1 MTPFRIRYTG
11 DYLDEQGALAV
22 PDIALD
28 LYEGVPHVD
37 TGFLHDQSPTPG
49 DPTYWDRLYSLE
61 LTPAHVAVDF
71 LRDQS
76 PTPGDPGYWNRLYSL
91 ELTPAQVAQAEGI
104 VIFRPWVRASAFAEG
119 AETLTVIGRAGAGI
133 DKIDLAAC
141 TAHDV
146 AVFNAPDTL
155 THATASSA
163 FLLILALAKKL
174 PEQQRL
180 VATARWDLQP
190 RAMGQDLP
198 GKTLGILGLGASGRE
213 LARLAAPW
221 GMHLKAFSPHADPAQ
236 AKALGVELV
245 PTLAALLREADFLSL
260 HNRLDASTR
269 GLIGAAEL
277 ALLKPGACFINVA
290 RGEIVD
296 QPALVAALRDKRI
309 AAAGLDVFEHEPLP
323 PDDPLLALDN
333 VILTPHWLPS
343 TRDAAR
349 LTMTLIAR
357 GMLRAA
363 QGEIPENVVNAAV
376 LDRPGFLDKLARFAD
391 NRLPA

>member
-11 DYLDEQGALAV
+11 DYLDEAGAIAV

-28 LYEGVPHVD
+28 LYDGVPFVD
-37 TGFLHDQSPTPG
+37 VGFLRDQSPTPG
-49 DPTYWDRLYSLE
+49 DPGYWDRLYSLE
-61 LTPAHVAVDF
+61 LTPAHVA
-71 LRDQS
+71 R
-76 PTPGDPGYWNRLYSL
+76 T
-91 ELTPAQVAQAEGI
+91 EAI
-104 VIFRPWVRASAFAEG
+104 VVFRPWVRATAFAEG
-119 AETLTVIGRAGAGI
+119 AETLTFIGRAGAGI

-141 TAHDV
+141 TAADV

-163 FLLILALAKKL
+163 FLLILALAKRL
-174 PEQQRL
+174 PAQERL
-180 VATARWDLQP
+180 LRAGRWDLQP
-190 RAMGQDLP
+190 QAMGADLP
-198 GKTLGILGLGASGRE
+198 GKTLGIVGLGASGRE

-221 GMHLKAFSPHADPAQ
+221 GMRIQAFSPHADPEQ

-245 PTLAALLREADFLSL
+245 PTLAALLAAADFVSL
-260 HNRLDASTR
+260 HNRLDETTR
-269 GLIGAAEL
+269 GLIAAPEL
-277 ALLKPGACFINVA
+277 ALMKPTACFINVA

-296 QPALVAALRDKRI
+296 QQALAEALRAGRI
-309 AAAGLDVFEHEPLP
+309 AGAGLDVFAHEPLP
-323 PDDPLLALDN
+323 LSDPHLAHET

-363 QGEIPENVVNAAV
+363 RGLIPENVVNPEV
-376 LDRPGFLDKLARFAD
+376 LDRPGFRAKLARFAD